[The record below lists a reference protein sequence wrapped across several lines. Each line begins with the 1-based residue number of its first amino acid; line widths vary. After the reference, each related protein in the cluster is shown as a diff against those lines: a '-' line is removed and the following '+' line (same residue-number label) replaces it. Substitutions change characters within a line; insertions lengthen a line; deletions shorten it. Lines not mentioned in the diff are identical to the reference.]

1 MAQATP
7 GIRLGRN
14 GRLRVVVL
22 DPPEALNALTREMIQ
37 ALSLQLLAWKDD
49 PEVAAVL
56 IKAAPGRAFCAGG
69 DVRHIYQL
77 GKAGQYQLG
86 KAGQTDDALA
96 FYREEYRLN
105 WRIFRY
111 PKPYI
116 ALLDGITMG
125 GGAGVSVHGSHRI
138 ATERVSFAMPETG
151 IGFFPDVG
159 GTYFLPRCPGEVGT
173 YLGLTG
179 QRIGAADCLFAG
191 IATQFVPSE
200 RLEALEG
207 VLSTLPSGA
216 ASGEVDTVLAS
227 FAKPAGPAPLN
238 DIADNLDEIL
248 AGDSLLAVPQ
258 AAARDPSGT
267 GAALLEQLR
276 DRSPLS
282 LAVPFAQLRKGGACL
297 SFEEAMQLEFRLAAR
312 FLRSED
318 FYEGVRA
325 AVIDKDRQPRWSYP
339 DVASVPQEV
348 VDNYFA
354 TLDGAELELDWQG
367 L

>member
-14 GRLRVVVL
+14 GRLGVVVL
-22 DPPEALNALTREMIQ
+22 DRQEALNALTREMIQ

-77 GKAGQYQLG
+77 GKAGQ
-86 KAGQTDDALA
+86 TDDALA

-116 ALLDGITMG
+116 ALLDGITLG

-179 QRIGAADCLFAG
+179 QRIGAPDCLFAG

-216 ASGEVDTVLAS
+216 ANGEVDTVLAS
-227 FAKPAGPAPLN
+227 FAKPAGPAPLE
-238 DIADNLDEIL
+238 DTAENLDEIL
-248 AGDSLLAVPQ
+248 AGDSLPAVPQ
-258 AAARDPSGT
+258 AAERDPSGT

-276 DRSPLS
+276 GRSPLS
-282 LAVPFAQLRKGGACL
+282 LAVTFAQLRKGGACL
-297 SFEEAMQLEFRLAAR
+297 SFEEAMQLEFRLTAR